1 MKKLL
6 YIVMALSLTLFV
18 GCQSNNSNESFTGD
32 NSENSSGNGEVKLSA
47 IGYCYW
53 DSINK
58 LVKDIPDFMWKPQGN
73 YPNEYVE
80 NKQQIIDD
88 LRNYR
93 KNNDII
99 YAFEGWYYDTDYTYK
114 LNANTIDFS
123 MSGDI
128 TLYAKIVEREK
139 RNSDIVTASITYQ
152 WDDFGLGQEG
162 IEKMKEGI
170 DLPTEYIEGQGIA
183 LPKLK
188 TWKQSSKVSYRFVGW
203 YYDSNFSNQLIGE
216 SISKTQTGNVI
227 IYPSIEIWVG

>member
-6 YIVMALSLTLFV
+6 YIVITLALMLSV
-18 GCQSNNSNESFTGD
+18 GCQVGNPNGSSAGDSSES
-32 NSENSSGNGEVKLSA
+32 SEVKVST
-47 IGYCYW
+47 IDYCYW
-53 DSINK
+53 DSINEI
-58 LVKDIPDFMWKPQGN
+58 VKDIPDFMWKTQGE

-80 NKQQIIDD
+80 NKQQQIDD

-93 KNNDII
+93 KNNDTI
-99 YAFEGWYYDTDYTYK
+99 YAFEGWYYDVEYVNK
-114 LNANTIDFS
+114 LDSNIIEPS
-123 MSGDI
+123 ISGDI

-162 IEKMKEGI
+162 IEKMTEGI
-170 DLPTEYIEGQGIA
+170 DLPKEYVEGQGIA

-188 TWKQSSKVSYRFVGW
+188 TWNQSSKVSYRFVGW
-203 YYDSNFSNQLIGE
+203 YYDSNFSNKLEEELIT
-216 SISKTQTGNVI
+216 KTQTGNVI